1 MIDPCILRRCCLTHK
16 IFLFFSSETAKARE
30 ARLARAIKIGTLRPA
45 IVLYDE
51 PHPLGD
57 DIGTIQT
64 ADLARRPDML
74 VIMGTS
80 LKVHGFKKL
89 VKEFAR
95 AVHETAPSGVSTA
108 VPNRTPIG
116 KSTAKSHAGKVVFV
130 NKTPPGTEWEGIIDY
145 WVEAESDRWV
155 EKVLE
160 DWKKMIPGDWEVQQK
175 LDGVATG
182 SGAGGFKVMKD
193 LNGAVKEKS
202 KGKRKEN
209 IPPDVLAIALSTP
222 LPPSPPAS
230 PSKRRTA
237 ICHYSDDEDE
247 SSPSKKRAPSS
258 RSHRDDSDDADDLP
272 GMLFG
277 NATNNARAA
286 KGDDSDNVFLVP
298 SQGKERAR
306 PKSRT
311 AKSAP
316 ARSRSVSRSKAA
328 TKSKL
333 EVVVRSRKPAASKV
347 R

>member
-1 MIDPCILRRCCLTHK
+1 MKT
-16 IFLFFSSETAKARE
+16 FFFFSFAPKIAKARE
-30 ARLARAIKIGTLRPA
+30 ARSARAIKIGTLRPA

-64 ADLARRPDML
+64 ADLGRRPDML

-108 VPNRTPIG
+108 APNRTPIG
-116 KSTAKSHAGKVVFV
+116 KTAAKNHAGKVIFV
-130 NKTPPGTEWEGIIDY
+130 NKTPPGAEWDGIIDY
-145 WVEAESDRWV
+145 WVEGESDRWV

-160 DWKKMIPGDWEVQQK
+160 DWKKMVPGDWEVQQK
-175 LDGVATG
+175 LDAVATG
-182 SGAGGFKVMKD
+182 SVAGGFKVMKE
-193 LNGAVKEKS
+193 LNGAAKEKS

-209 IPPDVLAIALSTP
+209 IPPDNLALAISTP

-230 PSKRRTA
+230 PTKRRTA

-258 RSHRDDSDDADDLP
+258 HSYRGEDHDVDGLP
-272 GMLFG
+272 GLLFG
-277 NATNNARAA
+277 NATNNARVA
-286 KGDDSDNVFLVP
+286 KGSESQDVFLA
-298 SQGKERAR
+298 QEAKEGRAR
-306 PKSRT
+306 PKTRT
-311 AKSAP
+311 VKSAAP
-316 ARSRSVSRSKAA
+316 AKTRSASRSKATVA

-333 EVVVRSRKPAASKV
+333 EVVVQSRKSSASKV